1 MNQRRLLPRDH
12 HPARRT
18 KILGC
23 TRINMRPVVWVLCL
37 FLVCFNSGSPKT
49 PLLPPGGISAALGQ
63 EIDSVRAL
71 QRAWHAVVSIRGEK
85 RLEGAVIAARGET
98 ARRVAGMGTG
108 VIIDPRGYIVTNHH
122 VVDGVQ
128 EIQVSL
134 ANGKEYIGRRIARD
148 TETDIAIIK
157 IDPDEPL
164 QPIAWGSSSALL
176 PGQPVVALGN
186 AYGYQHTATRGI
198 ISAVHRAVQV
208 TDAQFYDDLIQTDA
222 SINPGNSGGPL
233 LNHHGEMIGL
243 NVAVRAGAQGIGFA
257 IPADKVAAVVNELL
271 VSLYSEQVWPGL
283 VLEPEPASRTDG
295 AIVQKVLEGSPAA
308 EAGFEPGDMITE
320 VDNQTICRPMDFHR
334 AMLERQPGE
343 ILSIRA
349 SRQGEERKFQLT
361 LRSNEES
368 KAKGQ
373 HPYWEL
379 LGLKLEPISQTEFRQ
394 RFGTRYRGGLLVTAV
409 RPGGPA
415 AEQGIQPGDIVV
427 GIHVWETVTL
437 ANVDYILRRVSTDG
451 VNPVKIY
458 IMRGKETY
466 YGYLPLSESVRTAL
480 QKN

>member
-1 MNQRRLLPRDH
+1 MSQGLPLPSRNSR
-12 HPARRT
+12 ARRAASVVGIRRNL
-18 KILGC
+18 IL
-23 TRINMRPVVWVLCL
+23 V
-37 FLVCFNSGSPKT
+37 FLAAGWWQGADFTG
-49 PLLPPGGISAALGQ
+49 LPHPWPTSDQRAVAE

-71 QRAWHAVVSIRGEK
+71 QRAWHSVVSIRGEK
-85 RLEGAVIAARGET
+85 RVEGAVIAARGES

-108 VIIDPRGYIVTNHH
+108 VIIDPRGYIVTNYH

-164 QPIAWGSSSALL
+164 KPIAWGSSSGLL

-271 VSLYSEQVWPGL
+271 VSIYSERVWTGL
-283 VLEPEPASRTDG
+283 VLEGEPTRRNDG
-295 AIVQKVLEGSPAA
+295 ARVEKVVDGSPAA
-308 EAGFEPGDMITE
+308 EAGFQPGDLIVE
-320 VDNQTICRPMDFHR
+320 VDRQTVTRPMDFHR
-334 AMLERQPGE
+334 ALLERQPGE
-343 ILSIRA
+343 ILLVVAERD
-349 SRQGEERKFQLT
+349 GEAQHLQLK
-361 LRSNEES
+361 LRSSDES
-368 KAKGQ
+368 KSKNAR
-373 HPYWEL
+373 PYWEL
-379 LGLKLEPISQTEFRQ
+379 LGLELEALPQADFRQ
-394 RFGTRYRGGLLVTAV
+394 RFGSRYRGGLLVTAV

-415 AEQGIQPGDIVV
+415 AEQGIQPGDVLV
-427 GIHVWETVTL
+427 GMHIWETVAL
-437 ANVDYILRRVSTDG
+437 SNVDYILRRVTSDG
-451 VNPVKIY
+451 INPVKIY
-458 IMRGKETY
+458 ILRGRDTY
-466 YGYLPLSESVRTAL
+466 YGYLPLPDSVRTAL
-480 QKN
+480 QK